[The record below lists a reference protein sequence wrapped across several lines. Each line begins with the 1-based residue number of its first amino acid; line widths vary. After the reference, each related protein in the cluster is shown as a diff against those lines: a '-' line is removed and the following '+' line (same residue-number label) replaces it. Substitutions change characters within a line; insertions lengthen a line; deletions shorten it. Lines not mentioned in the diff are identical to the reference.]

1 MEVLSRI
8 EDRYIQWITDILF
21 GISADVRQV
30 WQKKEKDGLTTQNRH
45 QPLEKPT
52 KALNTGFIT
61 WLVMSTL
68 ATGLV
73 N

>member
-1 MEVLSRI
+1 MF
-8 EDRYIQWITDILF
+8 DKYDK
-21 GISADVRQV
+21 
-30 WQKKEKDGLTTQNRH
+30 KKEKDGLTTQNRH

-61 WLVMSTL
+61 WLVTSTL